1 MSIIDIDDDD
11 QLWGDDRWL
20 DKVRSL
26 SHSQRSELLVT
37 SAGEGEL
44 WRCERLVEMGADIA
58 WNGYSP
64 LFSAATHGRASVID
78 FLLQKPGTPK
88 DAMDAALRG
97 AANAGKPD
105 ALRALLAKGAD
116 ARADQSSGLW
126 HTVVN
131 GDVKSTEILLQG
143 GADVNAHNGA
153 LMAVGLSH
161 RHGDVALV
169 LLRHGADPS
178 KEHLGRNAFEWAGQM
193 HMEDVFRQMRDWVKG
208 NEFIGPQFF
217 EGKTADELRAAIP
230 GRDGRTGLH
239 LAAQAGAFDVAAAK
253 LTAITATDLLHRP
266 NENSPSVLDLLGQTG
281 QLKEAFS
288 AALWEGRKQEMLDV
302 FAKVP
307 ELYRDQVDIRQAAS
321 TVDQL
326 ALKRQQKRFSLK
338 P

>member
-11 QLWGDDRWL
+11 QLWGDDKWL

-26 SHSQRSELLVT
+26 NHKERSELLVT

-44 WRCERLVEMGADIA
+44 WRCERLVEMGADVA
-58 WNGYSP
+58 WNGWSP
-64 LFSAATHGRASVID
+64 LFSAATHGRGTVIN
-78 FLLQKPGTPK
+78 FLLQKTHPQ
-88 DAMDAALRG
+88 DALDAALRG
-97 AANAGKPD
+97 AANAGKPE
-105 ALRALLAKGAD
+105 ALRALLATGAD
-116 ARADQSSGLW
+116 AKADSSSALW

-131 GDVKSTEILLQG
+131 GDVASTELLLQG
-143 GADVNAHNGA
+143 GADVNAHQGA
-153 LMAVGLSH
+153 LMAVALSH
-161 RHGDVALV
+161 RKGDVAMV

-193 HMEDVFRQMRDWVKG
+193 HMEDVFRQMRDWVKS

-217 EGKTADELRAAIP
+217 ESKTADELKAAIP

-253 LTAITATDLLHRP
+253 LPSMTSADLLHKP
-266 NENSPSVLDLLGQTG
+266 NDNSPTVLDLLGQTG
-281 QLKEAFS
+281 QLKHAFN
-288 AALWEGRKQEMLDV
+288 AALWDGRKQEMLDV

-307 ELYRDQVDIRQAAS
+307 ELYRDQVDIRTVAS
-321 TVDQL
+321 AVDQL
-326 ALKRQQKRFSLK
+326 TLKRQQKRFSLK